1 MRGIIRAAAMK
12 QNITL
17 SLEKSV
23 IHDAKVLAAKKSL
36 SVSALLAQELVR
48 LVRQDREYRRAK
60 LIAVDDLEQG
70 LPLGGKPLDRES
82 LYDR

>member
-1 MRGIIRAAAMK
+1 MK

-36 SVSALLAQELVR
+36 SVSALLAQELV
-48 LVRQDREYRRAK
+48 
-60 LIAVDDLEQG
+60 
-70 LPLGGKPLDRES
+70 
-82 LYDR
+82 

>member
-1 MRGIIRAAAMK
+1 MK

-23 IHDAKVLAAKKSL
+23 LMDVKVLAAEQSM

-48 LVRQDREYRRAK
+48 LVKQDRAYRQARLSA
-60 LIAVDDLEQG
+60 IDDLEQG
-70 LPLGGKPLDRES
+70 LQLGGSTLDRES

>member
-1 MRGIIRAAAMK
+1 MK

-23 IHDAKVLAAKKSL
+23 IRNAKVLAAEKSL
-36 SVSALLAQELVR
+36 SVSALLAQELTQLVKQDHEYKLAR
-48 LVRQDREYRRAK
+48 LSA
-60 LIAVDDLEQG
+60 IDDLELG
-70 LPLGGKPLDRES
+70 LQLGGKPLNREA

>member
-1 MRGIIRAAAMK
+1 MK

-23 IHDAKVLAAKKSL
+23 IRNAKVLAAERSL
-36 SVSALLAQELVR
+36 SVSALLAQELIR
-48 LVRQDREYRRAK
+48 LVKQDHEYK
-60 LIAVDDLEQG
+60 LARLSAIDDLEQG
-70 LPLGGKPLDRES
+70 LQLGGKPLNREA